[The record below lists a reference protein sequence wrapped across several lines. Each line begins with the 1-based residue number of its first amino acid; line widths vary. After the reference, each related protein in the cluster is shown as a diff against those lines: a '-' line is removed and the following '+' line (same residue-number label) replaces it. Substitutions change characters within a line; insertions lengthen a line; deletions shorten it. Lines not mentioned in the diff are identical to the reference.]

1 MALEVPPQT
10 IRFARSA
17 DGVRIAFARVGQGP
31 PLVIATCWLSH
42 LEYDLESP
50 VWRHWVTGMAGI
62 ATTIRYDERGFGLS
76 DWHVPDFALESRI
89 KDLEAVID
97 AAGLESFALLGM
109 SQGGPVAIA
118 YALRHPERV
127 TRLILHGSYT
137 ATLGPTTESAD
148 LEDAFTR
155 MIEVGWARPE
165 GRFRRVFTDMLI
177 PGATPEQMTWVDDL
191 MRMST
196 STANAVAFRQQRRD
210 VDVGDL
216 LPHVDLPTLVLH
228 ARGDQCNHFS
238 EGRRLAAEIPGA
250 RLVTLESDN
259 HVLLADEPA
268 WPVFLAEIDAFLE
281 PDRRAD
287 RSLGRPRGSR
297 FGTGGNGRAAQPS
310 SEPLDALQALTARE
324 RHVLQLVAAGQDNR
338 GIASTLTLSVR
349 TVERHL
355 QTIYRKLNL
364 AGSAQRT
371 AAALLLAG
379 DGNRLARS
387 NGQGSPTSGSG
398 ARVHDADPQAARRVG
413 AEMRPATSAARE
425 NRSAGRP

>member
-1 MALEVPPQT
+1 MEADRVARRVGYRLSMALELPPQT

-50 VWRHWVTGMAGI
+50 VWRHWVTGMAGV

-89 KDLEAVID
+89 NDLEAVID

-137 ATLGPTTESAD
+137 ASLEPTPESAE

-165 GRFRRVFTDMLI
+165 GRFRRVFTDMLM

-196 STANAVAFRQQRRD
+196 STANAVAFREQRRD
-210 VDVGDL
+210 VDMGDL

-228 ARGDQCNHFS
+228 ARGDQCNDFA

-287 RSLGRPRGSR
+287 RSLGRPRPSLAGTSR
-297 FGTGGNGRAAQPS
+297 NGRVVPSS
-310 SEPLDALQALTARE
+310 SEPLDALTARE
-324 RHVLQLVAAGQDNR
+324 REVLQLVAAGQDNR
-338 GIASTLTLSVR
+338 EIAATLTLSVR

-355 QTIYRKLNL
+355 QTIYRKLDL
-364 AGSAQRT
+364 VGSAQRT
-371 AAALLLAG
+371 AAAALLLA
-379 DGNRLARS
+379 
-387 NGQGSPTSGSG
+387 
-398 ARVHDADPQAARRVG
+398 VDA
-413 AEMRPATSAARE
+413 
-425 NRSAGRP
+425 NRSAGTEGRR

>member
-1 MALEVPPQT
+1 MPPQT

-17 DGVRIAFARVGQGP
+17 DGVRIAFARLGQGP

-76 DWHVPDFALESRI
+76 DWQVPDFSLESRI
-89 KDLEAVID
+89 NDLEAVVD

-137 ATLGPTTESAD
+137 ATLGPTTESA
-148 LEDAFTR
+148 EMEEAFTR

-165 GRFRRVFTDMLI
+165 GRFRRVFTDMLM

-196 STANAVAFRQQRRD
+196 STANAAAFRRQRRD
-210 VDVGDL
+210 VDVSAL
-216 LPHVDLPTLVLH
+216 LPRVDRPTLVLH
-228 ARGDQCNHFS
+228 ARGDQCNDFA

-250 RLVTLESDN
+250 RLVTLESNN

-281 PDRRAD
+281 PDRQLD
-287 RSLGRPRGSR
+287 RQGATPPGDDGSGR
-297 FGTGGNGRAAQPS
+297 
-310 SEPLDALQALTARE
+310 LDAAALGVLTPRE
-324 RHVLQLVAAGQDNR
+324 RDVLRLVAAGRDNR
-338 GIASTLTLSVR
+338 EIAEILTLSVR

-355 QTIYRKLNL
+355 QTIYRKLDL

-371 AAALLLAG
+371 AAAALLLAG
-379 DGNRLARS
+379 DGNRLT
-387 NGQGSPTSGSG
+387 GSK
-398 ARVHDADPQAARRVG
+398 
-413 AEMRPATSAARE
+413 
-425 NRSAGRP
+425 GRQ

>member
-1 MALEVPPQT
+1 MGRQMPVQT
-10 IRFARSA
+10 IRFCRSA
-17 DGVRIAFARVGQGP
+17 DGVRVAFARLGQGP
-31 PLVIATCWLSH
+31 PLVISTCWLSH

-50 VWRHWVTGMAGI
+50 VWRHWVEGMAGI

-76 DWHVPDFALESRI
+76 DWQVPDFFFESRI
-89 KDLEAVID
+89 NDLEAVIE
-97 AAGLESFALLGM
+97 ASGLDRFALLGM

-137 ATLGPTTESAD
+137 AYVGPTLESAE
-148 LEDAFTR
+148 LEEAFTR

-165 GRFRRVFTDMLI
+165 GRFRRVFTDMLM
-177 PGATPEQMTWVDDL
+177 PGATPEQMTWVDGL

-196 STANAVAFRQQRRD
+196 STANAVTFRQQRRD

-216 LPHVDLPTLVLH
+216 LPQLDLPTLVLH
-228 ARGDQCNHFS
+228 ARGDQMNGFS

-268 WPVFLAEIDAFLE
+268 WPVFLAEVDAFLE
-281 PDRRAD
+281 PDRETARQEP
-287 RSLGRPRGSR
+287 SHTGN
-297 FGTGGNGRAAQPS
+297 GGNVGPSAAA
-310 SEPLDALQALTARE
+310 LDTLTARE
-324 RHVLQLVAAGQDNR
+324 REVLQLVAAGQDNR
-338 GIASTLTLSVR
+338 DIAATLTLSVR

-355 QTIYRKLNL
+355 QTVYRKLDL

-371 AAALLLAG
+371 AAAAMLLAA
-379 DGNRLARS
+379 DGYAS
-387 NGQGSPTSGSG
+387 TAS
-398 ARVHDADPQAARRVG
+398 ADTLGRR
-413 AEMRPATSAARE
+413 
-425 NRSAGRP
+425 

>member
-17 DGVRIAFARVGQGP
+17 DGVRIAFARLGQGP

-89 KDLEAVID
+89 NDLEAVID

-137 ATLGPTTESAD
+137 ATTGPIPESAE

-165 GRFRRVFTDMLI
+165 GRFRRVFTDMLM

-210 VDVGDL
+210 IDVGDL
-216 LPHVDLPTLVLH
+216 LPRVDLPTLVLH
-228 ARGDQCNHFS
+228 ARGDQCNDFS

-268 WPVFLAEIDAFLE
+268 WPVFLAEVDAFLE

-287 RSLGRPRGSR
+287 RALGPQGPSR
-297 FGTGGNGRAAQPS
+297 SGTKGKGRAGAP
-310 SEPLDALQALTARE
+310 ALEALEALTARE
-324 RHVLQLVAAGQDNR
+324 RDVLRLVAAGQDNR
-338 GIASTLTLSVR
+338 EIASTLTLSVR

-355 QTIYRKLNL
+355 QTIYRKLDL

-371 AAALLLAG
+371 AAAALLLAG
-379 DGNRLARS
+379 DGN
-387 NGQGSPTSGSG
+387 
-398 ARVHDADPQAARRVG
+398 
-413 AEMRPATSAARE
+413 
-425 NRSAGRP
+425 